1 MTSCLVVVL
10 YLNVAVIL
18 PFNIIN
24 ISSIRVQIILI
35 TQILTLLPSF
45 MHLSLFLHNKCSW
58 LIDQFALAAL
68 FYSPVDSPMHQTCIR
83 VMHVWCIGA
92 INRWIKQRSLC
103 FISVI
108 YFTYLLL
115 YAIWH
120 HKHGG
125 CRCLFTLLF
134 RFGVLI
140 LCCVSVV
147 ESWIS
152 IVHHWSFSKRRKWI
166 SKIFVNCM
174 NIRRLFTVFPI
185 VNCRRL
191 GK

>member
-18 PFNIIN
+18 LFNIIN

-45 MHLSLFLHNKCSW
+45 MHLLLFCTINALDW
-58 LIDQFALAAL
+58 LISL
-68 FYSPVDSPMHQTCIR
+68 
-83 VMHVWCIGA
+83 
-92 INRWIKQRSLC
+92 LC